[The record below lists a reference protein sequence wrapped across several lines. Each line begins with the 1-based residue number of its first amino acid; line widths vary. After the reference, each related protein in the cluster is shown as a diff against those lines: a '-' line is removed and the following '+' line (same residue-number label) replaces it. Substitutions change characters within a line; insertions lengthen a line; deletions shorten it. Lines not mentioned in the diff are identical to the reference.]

1 MITLL
6 QLVINGL
13 ALGAA
18 YALVALGFVFIV
30 NATGAVNFAH
40 GDLVMAGGYAAVG
53 LGSLV
58 GIPAIYYLPVV
69 AILMFV
75 LGVAVSLVAYFPLIN
90 RPPSTVFISTLLC
103 GIILQNAFVVLFGP
117 QAHAAPPLLKSG
129 VAHVGEI
136 EISIQAMGTMV
147 VAAILIALQ
156 YLLFAR
162 TQLGRRLRATAED
175 RQMAQAV
182 GIPAY
187 ALIASTF
194 GLGTA
199 LAGVAG
205 ALLSNQF
212 FVYPT
217 GGIPL
222 SVYAYIAVVIGGW
235 GSIAGAVIGAMII
248 SLFQV
253 VVSAYVSYAAAT
265 GLLYVTLLLIFVVRP
280 QGIFGE
286 RVQRRA

>member
-1 MITLL
+1 MPLL

-40 GDLVMAGGYAAVG
+40 GDLVMAGGYVAVG
-53 LGSLV
+53 LGALAPV
-58 GIPAIYYLPVV
+58 PIIVLLPLI
-69 AILMFV
+69 ALIMFA
-75 LGVAVSLVAYFPLIN
+75 LGVALALIAYFPLIN

-117 QAHAAPPLLKSG
+117 QARAAPPLLESG
-129 VAHVGEI
+129 VWHLGQI
-136 EISIQAMGTMV
+136 EISVQAMGTMV

-187 ALIASTF
+187 ALIAATF

-205 ALLSNQF
+205 ALLANQF

-217 GGIPL
+217 GGISL

-235 GSIAGAVIGAMII
+235 GSIAGAVVGALMI

-253 VVSAYVSYAAAT
+253 VVSAYVSYAVAT
-265 GLLYVTLLLIFVVRP
+265 GLLYVTLLLIFFVRP

>member
-1 MITLL
+1 MSLL
-6 QLVINGL
+6 QLVINGV

-40 GDLVMAGGYAAVG
+40 GDLVMAGGYVAVS
-53 LGSLV
+53 LGALAPV
-58 GIPAIYYLPVV
+58 PTLILLPLV
-69 AILMFV
+69 AIIMFV
-75 LGVAVSLVAYFPLIN
+75 LGLALALLAYFPLIN

-117 QAHAAPPLLKSG
+117 QARAAPPLIASG
-129 VAHVGEI
+129 AWHLGQI
-136 EISIQAMGTMV
+136 EISVQALGTMV
-147 VAAILIALQ
+147 VAAVLIALQ
-156 YLLFAR
+156 YMVFAR
-162 TQLGRRLRATAED
+162 TQIGRRLRATAED
-175 RQMAQAV
+175 RQMAQAI

-187 ALIASTF
+187 ALIAATF

-199 LAGVAG
+199 LAGIAG
-205 ALLSNQF
+205 ALLANQF

-217 GGIPL
+217 GGISL

-235 GSIAGAVIGAMII
+235 GSIAGAVIGAMLI

-253 VVSAYVSYAAAT
+253 VVSAYVSYAVAT
-265 GLLYVTLLLIFVVRP
+265 GLLYTTLLLIFLVRP

>member
-1 MITLL
+1 
-6 QLVINGL
+6 
-13 ALGAA
+13 
-18 YALVALGFVFIV
+18 
-30 NATGAVNFAH
+30 
-40 GDLVMAGGYAAVG
+40 
-53 LGSLV
+53 
-58 GIPAIYYLPVV
+58 
-69 AILMFV
+69 
-75 LGVAVSLVAYFPLIN
+75 
-90 RPPSTVFISTLLC
+90 VFISTLLC
-103 GIILQNAFVVLFGP
+103 GIILQNAFVVMFGP

-136 EISIQAMGTMV
+136 EISVQAMGTMV
-147 VAAILIALQ
+147 VAAILIASQ
-156 YLLFAR
+156 YLLFSR

-182 GIPAY
+182 GIPAFT
-187 ALIASTF
+187 LIAATF

-205 ALLSNQF
+205 ALLANQF

-253 VVSAYVSYAAAT
+253 VVSAYVSYAIAT